1 MARGEGHLLDFRK
14 VILRISIEGKS
25 TKGPQWDIF
34 LRPNLGQIKDIPTE
48 TLRLFRA
55 EDLEIA
61 GPAWIIAVLDGVE
74 EVLCVPV
81 RIVRSHFTCFS
92 IAKGFAAKVRLA
104 VNLDVVECAVR
115 LG

>member
-1 MARGEGHLLDFRK
+1 MARGKCHLLDFCEI
-14 VILRISIEGKS
+14 ILWISVEGES
-25 TKGPQWDIF
+25 TKGPEWDIF
-34 LRPNLGQIKDIPTE
+34 LRPNLGQIENIPTE

-74 EVLCVPV
+74 EVLCVPIWIFRGHV
-81 RIVRSHFTCFS
+81 TCFS
-92 IAKGFAAKVRLA
+92 IRKGFAAEVGLA

>member
-1 MARGEGHLLDFRK
+1 MARGEGHLLDFRE
-14 VILRISIEGKS
+14 VVLWVSVEDKS
-25 TKGPQWDIF
+25 TKRPQWHVF
-34 LRPNLGQIKDIPTE
+34 LRPDLGQIEDIPTE
-48 TLRLFRA
+48 TLRLFWA

-61 GPAWIIAVLDGVE
+61 GPAWIIAVLDGVK

-81 RIVRSHFTCFS
+81 RIFRSHITCFS
-92 IAKGFAAKVRLA
+92 IGKGLAAEVRLA